1 MDEPAGRLQLLD
13 RPLPPAFALRFVTVE
28 PGVPR
33 RYDEAEWRD
42 GLVVVEHGD
51 IELEALS
58 GARVVFRRGDVL
70 WLVGLPLRALH
81 NHGREPVWL
90 VAVSR
95 RRRESRG

>member
-1 MDEPAGRLQLLD
+1 MDEPAGRLPLLD
-13 RPLPPAFALRFVTVE
+13 RPLPAAFELRFVTVE
-28 PGVPR
+28 PDLPR
-33 RYDEAEWRD
+33 PYDEAEWRD
-42 GLVVVEHGD
+42 AVVVVERGD

-58 GARVVFRRGDVL
+58 GARVGFRRGDVL
-70 WLVGLPLRALH
+70 WLAALPLRALH